1 MSSTFRSRWSNSGA
15 QRLRGTLIVCIRA
28 GSVDILIAADRILVV
43 FRIWIVERTGCAF
56 LVASGPL
63 RLILRL
69 ALIAIVHA
77 LPSAKPVPR
86 PTAA

>member
-1 MSSTFRSRWSNSGA
+1 MSSTFRSRRSNSGA
-15 QRLRGTLIVCIRA
+15 QRLRRTLIVGIRA
-28 GSVDILIAADRILVV
+28 GSVDILIAANRILVV
-43 FRIWIVERTGCAF
+43 FRIWIVERTCPAF
-56 LVASGPL
+56 LVIGGPL

-69 ALIAIVHA
+69 SLIAIVHA